1 LSTHTEHKFVTD
13 FSELE
18 LPKAVRRGVDE
29 LGFTEMRPI
38 QAETIPAALDGR
50 DILGLAQ
57 TGSGKTAAFALP
69 LLSRLLEGK
78 RSSNPRALIVAPT
91 RELAI
96 QINKELSALGKFT
109 KVRSVCIFGGVSQR
123 IQERDLKKQPDILV
137 ACPGRLLDLMNQGF
151 VRLTDVETL
160 VLDEADHMFDLGF
173 LPDIRRILKAVPDTR
188 QNMMFSATM
197 PKEIRVLADE
207 ILNDPHV
214 AELNNSAPPSTI
226 EHGVYP
232 VLSTRKM
239 ALLEILLKDEDPS
252 SAIIFSRTKHRAK
265 RLAEQLTRIGH
276 NAVALQGNM
285 SQGQRDKAMNG
296 FRDGKFKVLVAT
308 DIASRGID
316 VAHVSHVINFDMP
329 GTTDAYTHRIGRTG
343 RSERSGKAFTFVS
356 EQDVAAVRDIERKL
370 EGPLARLESPGFD
383 GHFPLPVEAKRAMG
397 SRSRGPARKR
407 RSAAAW

>member
-1 LSTHTEHKFVTD
+1 MSTHTEHKFVTD
-13 FSELE
+13 FSELQ

-29 LGFTEMRPI
+29 LGFSEMRPI

-50 DILGLAQ
+50 DVLGLAQ
-57 TGSGKTAAFALP
+57 TGSGKTAAFSLP
-69 LLSRLLEGK
+69 LLSRLLAGK

-173 LPDIRRILKAVPDTR
+173 LPDIKRILKAVPDSR

-214 AELNNSAPPSTI
+214 AELANAAPPSTI

-239 ALLEILLKDEDPS
+239 ALLEILLKEEDPS
-252 SAIIFSRTKHRAK
+252 SAIVFSRTKHRAK
-265 RLAEQLTRIGH
+265 RLADQLTRIGH

-285 SQGQRDKAMNG
+285 SQGQRDRAMNG
-296 FRDGKFKVLVAT
+296 FRNGKFKVLVAT
-308 DIASRGID
+308 DIAARGID

-356 EQDVAAVRDIERKL
+356 EQDVAAVRDIERRLKA
-370 EGPLARLESPGFD
+370 PLARLEAPGFD
-383 GHFPLPVEAKRAMG
+383 GHFPLPAEAKRAMG
-397 SRSRGPARKR
+397 SRNRGPSRRR

>member
-1 LSTHTEHKFVTD
+1 MSTHTEHRFLTD
-13 FSELE
+13 FSELN
-18 LPKAVRRGVDE
+18 LPAAVRRGVDE
-29 LGFTEMRPI
+29 LGFTEMRPV
-38 QAETIPAALDGR
+38 QAETIPAAMDGR

-57 TGSGKTAAFALP
+57 TGSGKTAAFALT
-69 LLSRLLEGK
+69 LLSRLLAGK
-78 RSSNPRALIVAPT
+78 RGSNPRALIVAPT
-91 RELAI
+91 RELAV
-96 QINKELSALGKFT
+96 QINKELSLLGKYT
-109 KVRSVCIFGGVSQR
+109 KIRSACIFGGVSQR
-123 IQERDLKKQPDILV
+123 IQERDLQKQPDILV

-173 LPDIRRILKAVPDTR
+173 LPDIRRILRAVPEKR

-214 AELNNSAPPSTI
+214 AELGHEAPPSTI
-226 EHGVYP
+226 THGVYP
-232 VLSTRKM
+232 VLSTRKL
-239 ALLEILLKDEDPS
+239 ALLELVLKSQNPS

-265 RLAEQLTRIGH
+265 RLADQLTSIGH

-296 FRDGKFKVLVAT
+296 FRDGRYKVLVAT
-308 DIASRGID
+308 DIAARGID

-329 GTTDAYTHRIGRTG
+329 NTTDAYTHRIGRTG
-343 RSERSGKAFTFVS
+343 RSEREGKAYTFVS
-356 EQDVAAVRDIERKL
+356 EQDVAAVRDIERRL
-370 EGPLARLESPGFD
+370 NGPLERLEEPGFD
-383 GHFPLPVEAKRAMG
+383 GHFPLPLEAKRAMG
-397 SRSRGPARKR
+397 SRGRGPARKR